1 MKTNQSEA
9 EPYVKALFEL
19 ISDNSLVLKQSL
31 EILLSI
37 ENISEHNTDFLA
49 VLSNPTLRS
58 DLKLSILNK
67 LFPQI
72 SELKD
77 LDKLIQLMIKKKKAH
92 LIPALGNLLK
102 RVMLEKDNI
111 DEVQIIS
118 SHELSAAQIDNLK
131 VFLGQFLNKQIQI
144 KSKIDKSLIGGL
156 IIQTENYI
164 FDNSLKSRLNS
175 MKEKILSS

>member
-1 MKTNQSEA
+1 
-9 EPYVKALFEL
+9 
-19 ISDNSLVLKQSL
+19 
-31 EILLSI
+31 
-37 ENISEHNTDFLA
+37 
-49 VLSNPTLRS
+49 
-58 DLKLSILNK
+58 
-67 LFPQI
+67 
-72 SELKD
+72 
-77 LDKLIQLMIKKKKAH
+77 
-92 LIPALGNLLK
+92 
-102 RVMLEKDNI
+102 MLEKDNI

-118 SHELSAAQIDNLK
+118 SHELTAAQLDNLK

>member
-1 MKTNQSEA
+1 MKINQSEA
-9 EPYVKALFEL
+9 EPYIKALFEL
-19 ISDNSLVLKQSL
+19 ISDNSVALKQSL

-37 ENISEHNTDFLA
+37 ENISEHNSDFLDI
-49 VLSNPTLRS
+49 LSNPTLKS

-72 SELKD
+72 IELKD
-77 LDKLIQLMIKKKKAH
+77 LDKLIQLMIQKKKAH
-92 LIPALGNLLK
+92 LIPTLGNLLK

-118 SHELSAAQIDNLK
+118 SHELSVAQIDNLK
-131 VFLGQFLNKQIQI
+131 VSLGEFLNKQIQI